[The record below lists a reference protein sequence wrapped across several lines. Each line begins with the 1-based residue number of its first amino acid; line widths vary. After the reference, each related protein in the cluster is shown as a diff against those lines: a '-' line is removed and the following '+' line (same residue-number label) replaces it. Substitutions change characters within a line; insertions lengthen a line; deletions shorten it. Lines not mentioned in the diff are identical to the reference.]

1 MTVNYIFNRYQH
13 QIMNDGTIN
22 QGNNPEVEVDVRG
35 SNLLVSQQILRLKII
50 TNKLKKAYAGIDV
63 DYIDLGKSLLEYVSG
78 K

>member
-1 MTVNYIFNRYQH
+1 
-13 QIMNDGTIN
+13 MNDGTIN